1 MSRPLLLASASP
13 GRRELLDQIAV
24 RHEVAPMD
32 VDETPRPGEAPE
44 ELVERLARDK
54 AVAAR
59 GRAAPGQWV
68 LAADTVVVVDGEA
81 LGKPADAAEAAAML
95 RRLSGRGHEVITGMA
110 LWRAGETIRSR
121 HVRTAVCMRPLS
133 EADIAAYWATGEPR
147 DKAGAYAIQG
157 RGAAFVESIR
167 GSCSNVIGLPL
178 FELEAWLAA
187 IPDPPPRHRGHA
199 DQ

>member
-1 MSRPLLLASASP
+1 MPLPLLLASGSP
-13 GRRELLDQIAV
+13 RRRELLDQIAV

-59 GRAAPGQWV
+59 GHAAPGQWV

-110 LWRAGETIRSR
+110 LWREGETMRSR
-121 HVRTAVCMRPLS
+121 HVRTEVRMRPLS

-157 RGAAFVESIR
+157 RGAAFVESVR

-187 IPDPPPRHRGHA
+187 IPDSPPRHRGRA
-199 DQ
+199 D